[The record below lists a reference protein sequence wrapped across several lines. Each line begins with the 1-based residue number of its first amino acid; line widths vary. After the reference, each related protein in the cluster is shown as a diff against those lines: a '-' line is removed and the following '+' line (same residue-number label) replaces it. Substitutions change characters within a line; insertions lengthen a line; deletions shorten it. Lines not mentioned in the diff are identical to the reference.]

1 MADAPNVLLSER
13 LFSLLRIL
21 QAAMLVMILFYV
33 GLGEIV
39 RGNRSQQLNTLF
51 LTLLLVAAV
60 DAAIVVYLRS
70 ARISK
75 VQQALQVDSED
86 RAGLLSLRKWYIICF
101 ALSLSVAFYGLV
113 LRIMGSP
120 LQRAAVF
127 YAAGFCLTVL
137 CTPRRVR

>member
-1 MADAPNVLLSER
+1 MADVPNVLLSER

-21 QAAMLVMILFYV
+21 QAAMLVMTLFYV

-51 LTLLLVAAV
+51 IVLLIVAAL

-70 ARISK
+70 ARIPR
-75 VQQALQVDSED
+75 VQQALQLNSED
-86 RAGLLSLRKWYIICF
+86 RPALLGLRKWYVICF
-101 ALSLSVAFYGLV
+101 ALSLTVAFYGLV
-113 LRIMGSP
+113 LRILGAP

-127 YAAGFCLTVL
+127 YAAGFCLIVF
-137 CTPRRVR
+137 CTPRKAK